1 MRFSPFSIRFFCLL
15 FILAGGCSSAFSKSM
30 EMSFEGWVS
39 DVVYS
44 NALVEQGDPVVGVL
58 KIDTAAPN
66 WYGNDPD
73 WGAYEANVVLSYGRV
88 QIDSLISLY
97 IDVKGREFFGVARV
111 PIDEEGLVYTD
122 FRFWVQLRDV
132 SSTSLPK
139 ALESIGDRGAAALLT
154 FDASETRV
162 QCFAQDIKVTVSPVP
177 EPSTA
182 WMALLGMSLVY
193 GAYGARARRASPPR

>member
-1 MRFSPFSIRFFCLL
+1 MRPISSFIRFLFLL
-15 FILAGGCSSAFSKSM
+15 FMSLGWCSSAFSKSM

-66 WYGNDPD
+66 WYGDDPD
-73 WGAYEANVVLSYGRV
+73 WGAYEANVVLSYGSV

-97 IDVKGREFFGVARV
+97 IDVRGREFFGVARV
-111 PIDEEGLVYTD
+111 PVDEDGLVYTD

-132 SSTSLPK
+132 TSTSLPK

-182 WMALLGMSLVY
+182 WLSLVGMLIVY
-193 GAYGARARRASPPR
+193 GAHARRTAPRRR